1 MKQVLSNLVPEY
13 MSRLCAYVPGKPIEE
28 VEREL
33 GVSAIKLASNEN
45 AFGPSPRAL
54 EAMKKQLAS
63 SHRYPDAGGF
73 YLREKLAERHGMEA
87 EQVVLGCGS
96 TELIQLLCRI
106 YCAPGAVGLSAE
118 GSFVMFPLSVQAA
131 GGEAVLVPLKE
142 YAYDLDALAAA
153 LDARTRAVYL
163 ANPNNPTGTLFT
175 AGEMDRFLE
184 KVPENVLVILDEA
197 YCDYVE
203 RADYSRS
210 MDTVRGG
217 RYLIVL
223 RTFSKVYGLA
233 GLRIG
238 YGIGHPEIIA
248 ALNKIHSPFNVSS
261 LAQVAALAALDDA
274 EHVRRSVELTS
285 QGRAFLEA
293 ELSKLGFMV
302 VPSAANFVYLE
313 TGRKAQEECEAL
325 LKQGV
330 IVRPMGFMGLPAG
343 LRVTV
348 GTPEEN
354 QRVVEAF
361 AHLQAARAAGEDGRG
376 RRE

>member
-1 MKQVLSNLVPEY
+1 
-13 MSRLCAYVPGKPIEE
+13 
-28 VEREL
+28 
-33 GVSAIKLASNEN
+33 
-45 AFGPSPRAL
+45 
-54 EAMKKQLAS
+54 
-63 SHRYPDAGGF
+63 
-73 YLREKLAERHGMEA
+73 
-87 EQVVLGCGS
+87 
-96 TELIQLLCRI
+96 
-106 YCAPGAVGLSAE
+106 
-118 GSFVMFPLSVQAA
+118 
-131 GGEAVLVPLKE
+131 
-142 YAYDLDALAAA
+142 
-153 LDARTRAVYL
+153 
-163 ANPNNPTGTLFT
+163 
-175 AGEMDRFLE
+175 MDRFLE

-210 MDTVRGG
+210 METVRGG

-248 ALNKIHSPFNVSS
+248 ALNKIRSPFNVSS

-274 EHVRRSVELTS
+274 AHVCRSVELAA

-293 ELSKLGFMV
+293 ELSKLGFAV
-302 VPSAANFVYLE
+302 VPSVANFVYLE
-313 TGRKAQEECEAL
+313 TGRKAQEEYEAL
-325 LKQGV
+325 LKRGV

-354 QRVVEAF
+354 RRVVEAF
-361 AHLQAARAAGEDGRG
+361 ARLQAARAAGEDGRG

>member
-13 MSRLCAYVPGKPIEE
+13 VSRLCAYVPGKPIEE

-54 EAMKKQLAS
+54 EAMKKHLAS

-73 YLREKLAERHGMEA
+73 YLREKLAERHGVEA

-261 LAQVAALAALDDA
+261 LAQVAALDDA
-274 EHVRRSVELTS
+274 EHVRRSVELTN

-302 VPSAANFVYLE
+302 VPSVANFVYLE
-313 TGRKAQEECEAL
+313 TGHKAQEEYEAL
-325 LKQGV
+325 LKRGV

-354 QRVVEAF
+354 RRVVEAF
-361 AHLQAARAAGEDGRG
+361 ARLQAARAAGEDGRG